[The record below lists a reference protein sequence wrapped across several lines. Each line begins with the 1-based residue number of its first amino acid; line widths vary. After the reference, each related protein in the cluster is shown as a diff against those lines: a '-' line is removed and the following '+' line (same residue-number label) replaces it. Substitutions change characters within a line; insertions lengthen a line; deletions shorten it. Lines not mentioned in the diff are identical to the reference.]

1 MDAITRNLRPS
12 RSIFRSL
19 YPTRRCYHR
28 GLAPAAS
35 LATATTRPALH
46 LRPSPALPPRRST
59 QTPIL
64 PTRLFSSTQSPSSQ
78 PAPKFADGVD
88 VATAREGV
96 EALCDQGWVLDGD
109 GAGFQ
114 KTFYFR
120 SYFKAVSF
128 VNVIASHSAT
138 KKHHAT
144 MTLRI
149 GSVDVHWTTH
159 HPRGLTGKDIGM
171 ARVCED
177 AAELMGVVEEGR
189 GKKCGPA

>member
-1 MDAITRNLRPS
+1 MDAIARTLRPN
-12 RSIFRSL
+12 RFLLHSL
-19 YPTRRCYHR
+19 NPTRRCYHR
-28 GLAPAAS
+28 GLAPVAS
-35 LATATTRPALH
+35 LATRPALH
-46 LRPSPALPPRRST
+46 LRPSPTSPLRRPT
-59 QTPIL
+59 QTPFL
-64 PTRLFSSTQSPSSQ
+64 PTRLSSTSTQSQ

-88 VATAREGV
+88 VATAKEGV
-96 EALCDQGWVLDGD
+96 DALCEQGWVLDGD
-109 GAGFQ
+109 GAGFK

-144 MTLRI
+144 MTVRI

-159 HPRGLTGKDIGM
+159 HLRGLTEKDIGM

-189 GKKCGPA
+189 GKKCGSA

>member
-1 MDAITRNLRPS
+1 MNAVTRTLRPS
-12 RSIFRSL
+12 SSL
-19 YPTRRCYHR
+19 LHSLNPTRRCYHR
-28 GLAPAAS
+28 GLAPVTS
-35 LATATTRPALH
+35 LAIATTRPALH
-46 LRPSPALPPRRST
+46 LRPSPTSPPRGST
-59 QTPIL
+59 QTPFL
-64 PTRLFSSTQSPSSQ
+64 PTRSSSTQSQ
-78 PAPKFADGVD
+78 PAPKFAEGVD
-88 VATAREGV
+88 VATATEGV
-96 EALCDQGWVLDGD
+96 DALCEQGWVLDGD
-109 GAGFQ
+109 GAGFK

-144 MTLRI
+144 MTVRI

-159 HPRGLTGKDIGM
+159 HPRGLTEKDIGM

-189 GKKCGPA
+189 GKKCGSV